1 MRVKRS
7 LIAFFPLAFLLSWYP
22 FILGKTHLV
31 RTSGGINPLG
41 PAVAALIVAGMF
53 YGKRGI
59 KELLARYL
67 PWRAG
72 WHHYVYAIVLPVI
85 IVSLAVVVEV
95 LFGAPRPTA
104 ARIKSWPEMLPRFV
118 FIFLFIGLGEETGW
132 RGFALPEFQKR
143 FSPLSASLILG
154 VLWAAWHIPL
164 MGIEFKGT
172 VIFAFLVSIISGSV
186 ALAWLFNKANGGL
199 LPVPLM
205 HATVNTFG
213 AGYVF
218 PMFTGVD
225 NTRLWWIYSLLWVIA
240 AIILVVTTPMMTRKP
255 HVSEGLRTTQGA
267 AAGGP

>member
-1 MRVKRS
+1 MRGQRT
-7 LIAFFPLAFLLSWYP
+7 LTAFFPLAFLLSWYP

-31 RTSGGINPLG
+31 RTSGGINPVG
-41 PAVAALIVAGMF
+41 PAVAALIVAGIF
-53 YGKRGI
+53 YGRHGI

-72 WHHYVYAIVLPVI
+72 LRHYVYAIVFPVI
-85 IVSLAVVVEV
+85 IVSVAVAVGL
-95 LFGAPRPTA
+95 LFGASRPTA
-104 ARIKSWPEMLPRFV
+104 AQIRSWPEMLPRFV

-143 FSPLSASLILG
+143 YSPLAASVILG

-172 VIFAFLVSIISGSV
+172 VILAFLISIMSGTV
-186 ALAWLFNKANGGL
+186 VLTWLFNRANGGL

-218 PMFTGVD
+218 RMFTGFE

-240 AIILVVTTPMMTRKP
+240 AAVLVVTTPTMMQKP
-255 HVSEGLRTTQGA
+255 DVMAPTQSA
-267 AAGGP
+267 N